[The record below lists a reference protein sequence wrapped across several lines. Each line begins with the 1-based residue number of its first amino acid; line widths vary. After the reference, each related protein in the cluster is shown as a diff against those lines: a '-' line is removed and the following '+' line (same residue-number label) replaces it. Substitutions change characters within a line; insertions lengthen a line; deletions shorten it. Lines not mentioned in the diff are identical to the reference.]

1 METDTLQEL
10 YQSVA
15 RLYQSS
21 HSIQYTADTLH
32 ISFWRVRKILIT
44 MGIYHTEE
52 ADEIYELK
60 KSGKSIAEIAQQ
72 LGKSIQ
78 TISSLLPYEEEPFYG
93 LDSVENTNRHS
104 YLDVEEERLDAL
116 RRLRECPSDDQ
127 MPVLLWHVFRLYAGE
142 TFHTSRKLPFT
153 YKIKGKELF
162 VDRKEGS
169 KSITLSTVLFAYKK
183 VISEQKEGPY
193 VTGPKQ
199 LNVFGA
205 PYIWSILRGTG
216 LLELPD
222 KNGKQCTLY

>member
-72 LGKSIQ
+72 LGN
-78 TISSLLPYEEEPFYG
+78 PYRLSALCFRMRR
-93 LDSVENTNRHS
+93 NRF
-104 YLDVEEERLDAL
+104 
-116 RRLRECPSDDQ
+116 
-127 MPVLLWHVFRLYAGE
+127 MGW
-142 TFHTSRKLPFT
+142 
-153 YKIKGKELF
+153 
-162 VDRKEGS
+162 
-169 KSITLSTVLFAYKK
+169 
-183 VISEQKEGPY
+183 
-193 VTGPKQ
+193 
-199 LNVFGA
+199 
-205 PYIWSILRGTG
+205 IL
-216 LLELPD
+216 
-222 KNGKQCTLY
+222 